1 MYAEALNEFG
11 GPNAEIFNYLD
22 QVRARAGLEGVKE
35 SWASFSTKPNKPDT
49 KDGLRQIIQ
58 QERTIE
64 LAFEGKRFWDI
75 RRWKKIDELNE
86 QPRGWNISGET
97 TDDFY
102 NLVPVAQVP
111 VKFTVKDYFWPI
123 KEADLTVNKNL
134 IQNYGW

>member
-1 MYAEALNEFG
+1 M
-11 GPNAEIFNYLD
+11 
-22 QVRARAGLEGVKE
+22 GVKE
-35 SWASFSTKPNKPDT
+35 SWAAYSTKPNKPDT

-75 RRWKKIDELNE
+75 RRWKMIDELNV
-86 QPRGWNISGET
+86 QPLGWNIAGET
-97 TDDFY
+97 VEDFY
-102 NLVPVAQVP
+102 NVIPVAQTP

-123 KEADLTVNKNL
+123 KESDLNVNKNL